1 MRILNSLF
9 SYFLPAVKL
18 LYGVVLV
25 FGILL
30 ALVTLH
36 GFKSVGDPVTPIG
49 ILDKLSFIMGVHDK
63 QAVTVLHIGKFHTN
77 SKGFLR
83 VDGMRKKLHDEM
95 FCFCLVHMQCSLLR
109 PF

>member
-1 MRILNSLF
+1 MRVLISLF

-63 QAVTVLHIGKFHTN
+63 QAVTVLHIGKFLDNT
-77 SKGFLR
+77 R
-83 VDGMRKKLHDEM
+83 QDA
-95 FCFCLVHMQCSLLR
+95 QW
-109 PF
+109 

>member
-1 MRILNSLF
+1 M
-9 SYFLPAVKL
+9 KL

-63 QAVTVLHIGKFHTN
+63 QAVTVLHIGKFLDNTRQDAGICAVIGRDTRQKIASN
-77 SKGFLR
+77 LSVLY
-83 VDGMRKKLHDEM
+83 
-95 FCFCLVHMQCSLLR
+95 
-109 PF
+109 

>member
-1 MRILNSLF
+1 MTAPHLPSLLF
-9 SYFLPAVKL
+9 ASCCFPLIAVKV

-63 QAVTVLHIGKFHTN
+63 QAVTVLHIGTF
-77 SKGFLR
+77 
-83 VDGMRKKLHDEM
+83 
-95 FCFCLVHMQCSLLR
+95 
-109 PF
+109 